1 MGEIEGKKT
10 DCDGAIFVDA
20 AAVQNELLQRTE
32 GQGRRIREADLN
44 RVDNA
49 LHIHLAIHKENVE
62 QIVGDGNLQ
71 WSRASMLYQLR
82 LQFIHTPFYKLH
94 QSECIQ

>member
-20 AAVQNELLQRTE
+20 TAVHNELFQRTE

-44 RVDNA
+44 RVDNV
-49 LHIHLAIHKENVE
+49 LHIHLVIHKENVK

-82 LQFIHTPFYKLH
+82 LQFMHTPFYKLH
-94 QSECIQ
+94 

>member
-20 AAVQNELLQRTE
+20 AAVQNELFQRTE

-62 QIVGDGNLQ
+62 QIVGDSDLQ
-71 WSRASMLYQLR
+71 WSRASVLYQLR
-82 LQFIHTPFYKLH
+82 HQLIHIPFYKLH
-94 QSECIQ
+94 QSECIK

>member
-20 AAVQNELLQRTE
+20 AAVQNELFQRTD

-49 LHIHLAIHKENVE
+49 LHIHLVIHKENVE
-62 QIVGDGNLQ
+62 QIVGDGDLQ

-82 LQFIHTPFYKLH
+82 LQFMHTPFYKLH
-94 QSECIQ
+94 